1 MFDTEKFILVIQK
14 KECIWNIHNADYRN
28 RGKRQCWQEVCQEM
42 YPDWEK
48 KSASE
53 KREKGIDL
61 QKKWKNIKDRFVKDM
76 RAERNQ
82 KGGSAAQKRKKYIF
96 SEILQ
101 FLLPQS
107 EDHSTEYSIPVETMK
122 NEDTPPPEPSN
133 EDSIENDAVISDN
146 ETVPQLT
153 NPRKRRMKK
162 KSEKRSFEQ
171 KLLNFQESGI
181 RNLQCEEDEDLSFF
195 KSILSGVRTL
205 NDDQKTEFR
214 IEVLQTL
221 QRIKRNYILHIQN
234 STSFPTRHPDEQ
246 SNFHSVSPASCSS
259 NQSSSFHYSNQ
270 TNIPTQ
276 VLSPKSEQ
284 ISDVS
289 EIYDT

>member
-1 MFDTEKFILVIQK
+1 LSKICEQKEIKKVDLRHKNGKNTYFPKF
-14 KECIWNIHNADYRN
+14 CSFFCHN
-28 RGKRQCWQEVCQEM
+28 
-42 YPDWEK
+42 
-48 KSASE
+48 
-53 KREKGIDL
+53 
-61 QKKWKNIKDRFVKDM
+61 
-76 RAERNQ
+76 
-82 KGGSAAQKRKKYIF
+82 RKTIGTNANY
-96 SEILQ
+96 
-101 FLLPQS
+101 FLLPNKKPRHFKNS
-107 EDHSTEYSIPVETMK
+107 STEYSIPVETMK

-221 QRIKRNYILHIQN
+221 QRIKRNYSLHIQN
-234 STSFPTRHPDEQ
+234 STSFPTRHPAEQ